1 MWKIKRIRIK
11 NICTLKDIDY
21 SFTQGVTTLVFGNNL
36 DNDSQK
42 SNGSGK
48 SALTEAIVFGL
59 TGSPLRQVKNDELI
73 NNDEENAFIGIRL
86 ENTVNKISV
95 DIERT
100 IYRKG
105 SPDITVSMY
114 RDGNLVDDGSTV
126 KSGVDEYNKYILD
139 LLGLSKDEIYNS
151 YILSKHRYQDFLSA
165 SDKDKKEIINKF
177 SNGNLVDQ
185 SIQAVQIDKKPLM
198 EQFDNTK
205 LELSNFEGRISATEE
220 QIENEKKNAETRQIT
235 KSQRIQEVKDLIKS
249 HQDLINEQKAN
260 IESYKSE
267 QNTLNT
273 VGDELNELDDKSQET
288 AINEILGNINTILS
302 KTNLVSYDSKS
313 FNETRE
319 QLSDQIK
326 LKNEEYEKLGQDIIQ
341 VESDLQSLSID
352 LTHHQEKFNSEKVT
366 YDKFISDFEVKRQ
379 EYCVKREKLNEVI
392 KSFRAKI
399 TKNNSTISD
408 LEAKISGS
416 IECPHCKKHFILGDK
431 DFDIDNAKSLIKYH
445 TDENNI
451 CISEIEKSVK
461 DLECIDN
468 YIDKSNKS
476 KIVRCS
482 LLETIEKD
490 FKAAERAVTLKN
502 EKLQDVKRQQSNIEN
517 IIKELK
523 EKQTHLVNNM
533 FDDIFNNITRC
544 FTRLSNSIKSANES
558 ISNYNGIIEAKKEL
572 INKLE
577 TEDENSII
585 SSLQSSLKEYKKK
598 KAIVY
603 KKSNDLDER
612 IKLLNTQ
619 EARFIAFKT
628 YLANSKVEALNDIT
642 NNFLEQIGSDL
653 RVRFD
658 GYTMLKSG
666 KIRDKI
672 SVSLLRDGI
681 DVGSFA
687 KFSEGEKSRIQ
698 LATILAMNTLT
709 NNNAEGD
716 KGLDLLI
723 LDEILAAVDEE
734 GLIHILD
741 SLNKLKITS
750 LVVSHGK
757 TAESYPH
764 KLVITKQNGNS
775 TING

>member
-1 MWKIKRIRIK
+1 ME
-11 NICTLKDIDY
+11 T
-21 SFTQGVTTLVFGNNL
+21 L

-73 NNDEENAFIGIRL
+73 NNDEENAFIRIRL

-273 VGDELNELDDKSQET
+273 VGDELNELDDKSQKI

-341 VESDLQSLSID
+341 VESDLLSLSID

-468 YIDKSNKS
+468 YIDK
-476 KIVRCS
+476 
-482 LLETIEKD
+482 
-490 FKAAERAVTLKN
+490 
-502 EKLQDVKRQQSNIEN
+502 Q
-517 IIKELK
+517 
-523 EKQTHLVNNM
+523 
-533 FDDIFNNITRC
+533 
-544 FTRLSNSIKSANES
+544 
-558 ISNYNGIIEAKKEL
+558 ISQK
-572 INKLE
+572 
-577 TEDENSII
+577 
-585 SSLQSSLKEYKKK
+585 
-598 KAIVY
+598 
-603 KKSNDLDER
+603 
-612 IKLLNTQ
+612 
-619 EARFIAFKT
+619 
-628 YLANSKVEALNDIT
+628 
-642 NNFLEQIGSDL
+642 
-653 RVRFD
+653 
-658 GYTMLKSG
+658 
-666 KIRDKI
+666 
-672 SVSLLRDGI
+672 
-681 DVGSFA
+681 
-687 KFSEGEKSRIQ
+687 
-698 LATILAMNTLT
+698 
-709 NNNAEGD
+709 
-716 KGLDLLI
+716 
-723 LDEILAAVDEE
+723 
-734 GLIHILD
+734 
-741 SLNKLKITS
+741 
-750 LVVSHGK
+750 
-757 TAESYPH
+757 
-764 KLVITKQNGNS
+764 
-775 TING
+775 